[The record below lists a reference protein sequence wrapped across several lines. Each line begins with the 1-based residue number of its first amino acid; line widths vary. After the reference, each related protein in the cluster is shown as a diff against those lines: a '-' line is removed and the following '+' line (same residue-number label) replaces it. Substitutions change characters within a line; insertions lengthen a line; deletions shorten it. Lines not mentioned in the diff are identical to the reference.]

1 MIFIVLKLM
10 IEEIYPKNKTP
21 FVPGTLV
28 LSESANLR
36 YFTFFYLYVMQG
48 IPAGFALTALAN
60 YLIGKNVASERV
72 GTFIAVVGLPWILQ
86 FVWGPLIDRFQYSSM
101 GNRKHWIVFSQWATV
116 LVTTALYII
125 QKPEASLPLL
135 SAIFFTNSIFA
146 SIQVASVDAMAITIA
161 PPGERGRMNGFMR
174 GGFLL
179 GIAFS
184 STVFSIMLH
193 SYSFKT
199 TALVQTIALGFF
211 SVLFFFTRL
220 EKNNTLLPSSKKIA
234 DRKTNSEKNPPFKT
248 VFKNVYKGITAK
260 KSLHYFL
267 LIALIYFCSSVFIRS
282 YTYHLINVMK
292 WPDKKVSL
300 LQGGWGSIVTFIA
313 IILAG
318 SKSDKLG
325 HKPMQVIV
333 MWCVCIFLLILN
345 ITNALW
351 SYQYYSGSALVLW
364 NLADPLLSVTIFPI
378 LMGLCVKK
386 VEGSQFTTYLAL
398 INLCDVLGSYVTG
411 WSLTVISAPTLGLI
425 CGLSLLTV
433 LIITRFR
440 EHYSVIP
447 NI

>member
-1 MIFIVLKLM
+1 M
-10 IEEIYPKNKTP
+10 IEEILLKNKPSFLLKTP
-21 FVPGTLV
+21 V
-28 LSESANLR
+28 LSESPYLR

-48 IPAGFALTALAN
+48 IPAGFAITALAN
-60 YLIGKNVASERV
+60 YLIGKNVSSERV
-72 GTFIAVVGLPWILQ
+72 GTFIALVGLPWILQ

-101 GNRKHWIVFSQWATV
+101 GNRKHWIVFSQWSTI
-116 LVTTALYII
+116 LVTTGLYVI

-135 SAIFFTNSIFA
+135 SGIFFTNSIFA

-161 PPGERGRMNGFMR
+161 PPDERGRMNGYMR
-174 GGFLL
+174 GGLLL

-193 SYSFKT
+193 SYSFQT
-199 TALVQTIALGFF
+199 TAIVQTITLGFF

-220 EKNNTLLPSSKKIA
+220 ERSNTLLPSAKKMD
-234 DRKTNSEKNPPFKT
+234 DRTTNIEENPSFKT
-248 VFKNVYKGITAK
+248 VFKNVYRGIVAK
-260 KSLHYFL
+260 KSLQYLF
-267 LIALIYFCSSVFIRS
+267 LIALIYFCSSVFLRS

-292 WPDKKVSL
+292 WPDKQVSL

-318 SKSDKLG
+318 RTSDKVG

-333 MWCVCIFLLILN
+333 MWCVCIFLLVLN
-345 ITNALW
+345 ATNFLW
-351 SYQYYSGSALVLW
+351 MYQYYSGTALVLW
-364 NLADPLLSVTIFPI
+364 NLADPLLSVAIFPI

-398 INLCDVLGSYVTG
+398 INLCDVLGAYVTG
-411 WSLTVISAPTLGLI
+411 WSLTVITAPTLGLI

-433 LIITRFR
+433 LIIIKFR
-440 EHYSVIP
+440 KHYGVIP
-447 NI
+447 SI